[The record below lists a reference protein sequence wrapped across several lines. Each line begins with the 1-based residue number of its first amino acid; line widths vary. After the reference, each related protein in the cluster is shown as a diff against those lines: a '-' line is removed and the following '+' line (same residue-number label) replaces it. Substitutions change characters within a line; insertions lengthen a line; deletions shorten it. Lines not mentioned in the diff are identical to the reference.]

1 MADPPPPPPP
11 PPQNPKI
18 LEVVLPAKTNVTNR
32 RRSPNA
38 TGKHP
43 TYRRIRSRG
52 GKWVLE
58 IREPRKSKRIWL
70 ETYPRPEMPG
80 AAYDVAA
87 LSLKGGDVVLNFQDF
102 VGPPPLPNFFVT
114 KSFISSISRP

>member
-1 MADPPPPPPP
+1 MADPPPSSPP

-18 LEVVLPAKTNVTNR
+18 LEVVLPAKTNVSNR
-32 RRSPNA
+32 CSSPNA

-43 TYRRIRSRG
+43 TYRRIRSRS

-70 ETYPRPEMPG
+70 GTYPSQRWQRQHTMW
-80 AAYDVAA
+80 
-87 LSLKGGDVVLNFQDF
+87 LLCRSKS
-102 VGPPPLPNFFVT
+102 VT
-114 KSFISSISRP
+114 SC